1 MTRTNKEIIQQIN
14 RLSGNDRT
22 DELKNLPKY
31 KLMLILEE
39 IHRDENQED
48 ELRDF
53 SSRMGLKN
61 K

>member
-22 DELKNLPKY
+22 EELKNLPKY
-31 KLMLILEE
+31 KLMLILED
-39 IHRDENQED
+39 IHRDEEQE

>member
-1 MTRTNKEIIQQIN
+1 MARTNKEIIQQIN
-14 RLSGNDRT
+14 RLSGIDRT
-22 DELKNLPKY
+22 EELKNLPKY

-39 IHRDENQED
+39 MPREEPEE
-48 ELRDF
+48 ELYDF